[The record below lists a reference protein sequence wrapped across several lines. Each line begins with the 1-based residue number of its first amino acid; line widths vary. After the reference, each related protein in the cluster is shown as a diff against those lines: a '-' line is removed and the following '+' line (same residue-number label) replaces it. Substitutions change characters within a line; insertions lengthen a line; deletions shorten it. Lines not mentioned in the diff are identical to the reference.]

1 MLTFSDRLTF
11 TVIVTGFMDG
21 LRDLFIYS
29 STQQRLIM
37 ENVTY
42 QGWMARLSVFFFFFF
57 FFLEIFQVFNYGNC
71 YARGLNDT
79 FSSLGVSELTLH
91 FLQSIQRLSSVRI
104 EWYFSV
110 KYSWYIIM
118 EILIFSPI
126 IHVNCIMQLLFL

>member
-21 LRDLFIYS
+21 LRDIFIYS

-37 ENVTY
+37 EIVTY

>member
-37 ENVTY
+37 EIVTY

-79 FSSLGVSELTLH
+79 FSSLGVNELTLH

>member
-42 QGWMARLSVFFFFFF
+42 QGWMARLSVFFFF